1 MASTTGSSFYVTLPS
16 NSSLEEYPDNTLSS
30 FRVKMVQTVILEG
43 DWEVGLV
50 EMHYPQRWY
59 NYLRSDVTSRI
70 FYSIN
75 QGESWVDY
83 PLESGYYDNIKHFLL
98 ALVPDRFRENIEFG
112 FNSVSQKVFVTVNTP
127 GFAVKFTGTLAA
139 MLGFEHDLPITKS
152 RKATYPIDMELIHNL
167 YVYCD
172 IVEHQIVGN
181 ARAPLLRT
189 VAVQNRHG
197 RDISINYERPHYISV
212 NRKLFQEIE
221 IDIRD
226 ATGRKIPF
234 QRGRVI
240 VKLHFRKKAPSLL
253 D

>member
-1 MASTTGSSFYVTLPS
+1 
-16 NSSLEEYPDNTLSS
+16 
-30 FRVKMVQTVILEG
+30 
-43 DWEVGLV
+43 
-50 EMHYPQRWY
+50 
-59 NYLRSDVTSRI
+59 
-70 FYSIN
+70 
-75 QGESWVDY
+75 
-83 PLESGYYDNIKHFLL
+83 
-98 ALVPDRFRENIEFG
+98 
-112 FNSVSQKVFVTVNTP
+112 
-127 GFAVKFTGTLAA
+127 
-139 MLGFEHDLPITKS
+139 
-152 RKATYPIDMELIHNL
+152 MELIHNL